1 MYLTV
6 IDTMQMHWV
15 YAVKDSKKCEKLESR
30 FRNLPERIHLNSV
43 NVSFMFT
50 RKVQILQ
57 HGLNWEVFHCILK
70 LSDC

>member
-6 IDTMQMHWV
+6 IDTMQMYWV

-30 FRNLPERIHLNSV
+30 FRNLPERIHFNSV

-57 HGLNWEVFHCILK
+57 HGLTWEVFHCILK